1 VIFSHSSARALTDH
15 PRNVPDDVLALVP
28 KNGGV
33 VMVSFVP
40 VFDSAEVRR
49 FSSEKD
55 GEEARLKALY
65 PEAPER
71 VKSELAAWVKAHAD
85 PRATVADVADHI
97 EHVRQVAGIDHVGLG
112 SDFDGIPRTPLG
124 LEGVDRYPVLLAE
137 LLRRGWT
144 DGEIEKLAG
153 LNVLRVLGEAER
165 VAARLQKERPPSD
178 ARIEELDGKPAVT
191 DAKPAS

>member
-1 VIFSHSSARALTDH
+1 
-15 PRNVPDDVLALVP
+15 
-28 KNGGV
+28 
-33 VMVSFVP
+33 
-40 VFDSAEVRR
+40 
-49 FSSEKD
+49 
-55 GEEARLKALY
+55 
-65 PEAPER
+65 
-71 VKSELAAWVKAHAD
+71 VKTHAD

-97 EHVRQVAGIDHVGLG
+97 EHVRKVAGVDHVGLG

-144 DGEIEKLAG
+144 DGDIEKLAG

-178 ARIEELDGKPAVT
+178 ARIEEMDGKPAVT